1 MTDDTNYENSQKLS
15 PDAEIVLYELT
26 TTTGATVFFKPGPE
40 MTYLG
45 DTYESVPVSFSTEK
59 RSTEGSPERP
69 TITIGGDDLDLAALK
84 PALFSGFVDG
94 GTLTRH
100 VVELEDVL
108 ANNNIKLSSTY
119 RIKQV
124 KDYTRYQINLILAK
138 FSPSAQTTIPYVKYL
153 RPAFTHVQL

>member
-1 MTDDTNYENSQKLS
+1 MADDTNYENSQKLA

-26 TTTGATVFFKPGPE
+26 TTTGATVFFKPGPT
-40 MTYLG
+40 MDYLG
-45 DTYESVPVSFSTEK
+45 DTYESIPVSFSTEK
-59 RSTEGSPERP
+59 RSAEGAAERP
-69 TITIGGDDLDLAALK
+69 TISIGGDDLDLSVLK
-84 PALFSGFVDG
+84 PSLFSGFVDG

-108 ANNNIKLSSTY
+108 ANNNVKITSVY

-124 KDYTRYQINLILAK
+124 KDYTRFQINLILAR

-153 RPAFTHVQL
+153 RPAFTYVQL